1 MSKLI
6 NTSRAELITDVPA
19 ADRDGNFAMLAL
31 TAFEQTYRQIY
42 AQSLEEASRIQKNN
56 AILRKLEDTI
66 LDPATCEEMDLG
78 QKIAL
83 AKILSESNQI
93 STKAL
98 IEFGKMFKDIRSTVG
113 FYENLQKTS
122 GVKRLARAASKAAL
136 NGSDTDDTEE
146 DRQT

>member
-6 NTSRAELITDVPA
+6 NSPRAEVITDVPA

-42 AQSLEEASRIQKNN
+42 AQALEESSRIQKNN

-122 GVKRLARAASKAAL
+122 GVKRMTRANSRAAL
-136 NGSDTDDTEE
+136 RDTDDSEE
-146 DRQT
+146 DR